1 MKADQQ
7 QRGIPVGKDGCKR
20 KKFFVKNF
28 CCVTKV
34 QMVHPKERE
43 RERERAASLFEK
55 EKSTNPQGKGR
66 RNTKRGRMSKV
77 ESKVKTTPQKRE
89 GGKGTKS
96 MDR

>member
-7 QRGIPVGKDGCKR
+7 QRGIPVRMDGCKR
-20 KKFFVKNF
+20 KKIFVKDF

-34 QMVHPKERE
+34 QNGPPKRE